1 MRHNIFF
8 ESHRTDR
15 EKLNFL
21 YATIPSAKK
30 KARGDIIKQQLKKSF
45 LKILLAAILSMVV
58 YIVLYAIWGA
68 ILNAIENSIVSLILL
83 STFSTVVYVLLL
95 FYFVKKRNEVGA
107 DEILADYKEIE
118 YLSWKEDFKIVLKRE
133 KPILL
138 LVGAVLLACL
148 ILNKFDALVFQRKT
162 ISLVTFPF
170 MIMCICFPESIDFLG
185 YFVSYAVIVVLYLLF
200 VLTDRKRQYRRWF
213 EKKEIP

>member
-1 MRHNIFF
+1 M
-8 ESHRTDR
+8 
-15 EKLNFL
+15 
-21 YATIPSAKK
+21 
-30 KARGDIIKQQLKKSF
+30 KQQLKKSF

-68 ILNAIENSIVSLILL
+68 ILNSIVSLILL

-170 MIMCICFPESIDFLG
+170 MIMCIYSTCFPESIDFLG

-213 EKKEIP
+213 EKKETP